1 MYKIDDKK
9 ILYIAVLIIL
19 VGIILPLTFS
29 IYKSKLDVQVVTTTG
44 RLICNF
50 DIDTNN
56 NYVDEFGKYFYLNVY
71 NYEEKDK
78 VYITDTNIEYK
89 LTITD
94 KNKNNIL
101 FKYKDISTKNLEIQG
116 IFNSK
121 DKDIIKYKVYINNND
136 YKKVK
141 VNLNVKLE
149 AFQKLD

>member
-9 ILYIAVLIIL
+9 ILYIVVLIIL

-29 IYKSKLDVQVVTTTG
+29 IYKSDVDVKAVTTTG

-50 DIDTNN
+50 DIDTKDD
-56 NYVDEFGKYFYLNVY
+56 YIDEFGKYFYLNVY
-71 NYEEKDK
+71 NYEEKDQI
-78 VYITDTNIEYK
+78 YITDTNIEYK

-101 FKYKDISTKNLEIQG
+101 FNYKDQKEKQLQIQG
-116 IFNSK
+116 IFNNTNK
-121 DKDIIKYKVYINNND
+121 DNIKYKIYINNND
-136 YKKVK
+136 IKKVK

-149 AFQKLD
+149 AYQKI